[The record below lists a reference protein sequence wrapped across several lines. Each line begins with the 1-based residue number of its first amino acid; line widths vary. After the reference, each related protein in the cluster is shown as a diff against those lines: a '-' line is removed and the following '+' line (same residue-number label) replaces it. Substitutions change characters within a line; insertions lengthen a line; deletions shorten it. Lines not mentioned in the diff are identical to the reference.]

1 VLSLVS
7 TGLTTIYPLALHLSA
22 PAMKSLNISCHHLS
36 GPVPKFRYYFPMLE
50 EVIATDGWFDVVE
63 TRTLVGLKM
72 LDLRNNY
79 IGEADVEDRRGDWK
93 VLGVEVLL

>member
-7 TGLTTIYPLALHLSA
+7 TGLTTILPLAMHLSA
-22 PAMKSLNISCHHLS
+22 PAMKVLNISCHRLS
-36 GPVPKFRYYFPMLE
+36 GPVPKFRFYFPMLE

-63 TRTLVGLKM
+63 TRTLVGLKR
-72 LDLRNNY
+72 LDLRNNC
-79 IGEADVEDRRGDWK
+79 IGEADVEDRRGDWE